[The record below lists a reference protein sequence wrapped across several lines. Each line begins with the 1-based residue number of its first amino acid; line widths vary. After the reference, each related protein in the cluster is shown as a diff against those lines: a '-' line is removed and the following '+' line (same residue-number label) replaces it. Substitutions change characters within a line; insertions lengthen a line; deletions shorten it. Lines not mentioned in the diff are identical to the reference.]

1 MRSVSLKAR
10 AKINLTLDVTGVRDD
25 GYHLVEMIM
34 QTISL
39 CDTVQLRKEVK
50 KGIWLKCN
58 VKWLPCDEG
67 NIAYRAA
74 AKMMDKFN
82 IQEGVSISI
91 TKKIPIA
98 AGLAGGSTDCAAVLK
113 GMNILFELG
122 LSENELMEIG
132 AELGSDVPFCIMEGT
147 ALAEGVGER
156 VTRISPCPEMDMV
169 LVKLPVSV
177 STPTVYKRLDAVDIT
192 YHPDTRAM
200 LESIENRDVKAISSA
215 LSNVL
220 ELVTIKMHPRIDEI
234 KAALVEK
241 GAIGAVMSGS
251 GPSVF
256 GIFKDKQAACLAADE
271 IREMFNIKDVIVV
284 KTENI

>member
-1 MRSVSLKAR
+1 M
-10 AKINLTLDVTGVRDD
+10 RDD

-39 CDTVQLRKEVK
+39 CDTVQMRKEVK

-192 YHPDTRAM
+192 YHPDTKAM

>member
-39 CDTVQLRKEVK
+39 CDTVQMRKEVK

-147 ALAEGVGER
+147 AIAEGVGER

>member
-39 CDTVQLRKEVK
+39 CDTVQMRKEVK